1 MRKLMIL
8 ALVAM
13 LTIAGSAFAAGSR
26 FAVTPNA
33 TFTNG
38 NFPTTT
44 NNDDSCETSVMPA
57 ATLLLP
63 IFDVN
68 ITAAIGASDN
78 TLFTI
83 TNVSSSPQIAH
94 VTVWTDWS
102 FPVLDFNI
110 FLTGYDVQSISMYD
124 VIARGQVAPGGPGT
138 SSTLTSISPQAPN
151 SIANAGSAPDD
162 NDTNPNI
169 PDANV
174 LSGGSCSG
182 TNLPGTLPPE
192 LVAAVQTALTTGLY
206 NIAGTTVG
214 CGTTRIG
221 GTHTNARGYVTI
233 DVANNCSI
241 ALPTNPTYFS
251 TEILFDNVLIG
262 DYQQVNGDPTVGN
275 FAQGNP
281 MVHIKAV
288 PEGGPAGSIPLPG
301 TTNLPY
307 TFYDRYTPAG
317 NRKIDRRVPLPS
329 TFAARW
335 IEAGTSNFQTN
346 YKIWREGVAVGSQTT
361 ACTGAALNS
370 AMPIAQVVRFDE
382 RENSFGLTGNVI
394 CSPICGPDVPRLPEA
409 SIVSTSSAVIFPA
422 HTASPDVSGWMY
434 LNLNN
439 QPPINANYTSP
450 SGYVPSRAS
459 QNWVIVSMFAQGRYS
474 VDFDAA
480 MLGNGCSGA
489 ALVPSPEIG
498 PAGGI
503 FVCPPG
509 VVCVAGPDDHPYS
522 GTNTTP

>member
-1 MRKLMIL
+1 MRKLTIL

-13 LTIAGSAFAAGSR
+13 LMIAGSAFAGKLTAIS
-26 FAVTPNA
+26 PNA
-33 TFTNG
+33 TFSNG
-38 NFPTTT
+38 NNPTTT
-44 NNDDSCETSVMPA
+44 NNDDSCEITVAPA

-68 ITAAIGASDN
+68 ITAAAGASDT

-83 TNVSSSPQIAH
+83 TNVSAAPQIAH

-110 FLTGYDVQSISMYD
+110 FLTGYDVQSINMFD

-138 SSTLTSISPQAPN
+138 SSTLTSISPQAPVN
-151 SIANAGSAPDD
+151 SVAGAIPGD
-162 NDTNPNI
+162 NDSNPNI
-169 PDANV
+169 PAINV
-174 LSGGSCSG
+174 GPGGNCSG
-182 TNLPGTLPPE
+182 MNLPGTLPPE

-241 ALPTNPTYFS
+241 NLPNNPVYIG
-251 TEILFDNVLIG
+251 TELLFDNVLIG
-262 DYQQVNGDPTVGN
+262 DYQQVNGDTTVGN

-281 MVHIKAV
+281 MVHIKAI
-288 PEGGPAGSIPLPG
+288 PEGGPGGSNPG
-301 TTNLPY
+301 TNLPY
-307 TFYDRYTPAG
+307 TFYDRYTPTLVS
-317 NRKIDRRVPLPS
+317 RRFDRRVPLPA

-335 IEAGTSNFQTN
+335 IEGGTGSFQTN
-346 YKIWREGVAVGSQTT
+346 YKIWREGVVFG
-361 ACTGAALNS
+361 GAAACSAYASNS
-370 AMPIAQVVRFDE
+370 AMPIAQVIRFDE
-382 RENSFGLTGNVI
+382 REDSFSLTGNVI

-409 SIVSTSSAVIFPA
+409 SITSTTTTSLYPA
-422 HTASPDVSGWMY
+422 HAASTDISGWMY

-439 QPPINANYTSP
+439 QPPTVATYTVAP
-450 SGYVPSRAS
+450 GQLTRNS
-459 QNWVIVSMFAQGRYS
+459 QNWVIVSMFALGRYS

-480 MLGNGCSGA
+480 HLGNGCSA
-489 ALVPSPEIG
+489 PALAPTPEVG

-503 FVCPPG
+503 FVCPPTI
-509 VVCVAGPDDHPYS
+509 VCVAPPGTFAYD
-522 GTNTTP
+522 GTNVTP